1 MRVVMVSNDQ
11 KLGAILTIALADPGQ
26 LSIVE
31 SPRELPELLKR
42 GIDAVVLDL
51 PAESR
56 RRAYDQV
63 RERFQGRLLVRVD
76 SGNDT
81 SDWPDDPNRRFLVR
95 PFQLA
100 ELVASVEGAGEPGQ
114 DPASRRRFL
123 RSAHEAP
130 TTVPEAQPSPGA
142 APVQGVPPARPGQAG
157 AAAGAVAGPG
167 PRRPAAAKPAPTTP
181 GSGRQAV
188 ARPAAGQP
196 TRATGGAPGQARP
209 GRPATPPGAGTTA
222 KPASGPAAARPAAR
236 QPTKATG
243 GAPAGARPG
252 QPPTPAGARPGQ
264 PPTPAGARPGQPP
277 TPAGAKPGQPP
288 TPAGAKPGQP
298 ATPVGGS
305 ASAPTARP
313 KTTRPRPGVGAAAG
327 LSREAQPAPGPPR
340 AEPAIPSERVR
351 SAMADALAA
360 QRRIREQA
368 GAGAAEAAPRK
379 GGPRV
384 VGAVATVLVVLLVG
398 IAAGMLIEP
407 DRPLKASPAPAPIV
421 KERVVTRIRP
431 APASCIAAIDDAS
444 AAISYLINKIRDERL
459 TKSLGQYEDNRRA
472 CQTVGR

>member
-1 MRVVMVSNDQ
+1 MRVVLISNDH

-63 RERFQGRLLVRVD
+63 RERFQGRLLVHVD

-100 ELVASVEGAGEPGQ
+100 DLVASAEGAGEPGQ

-123 RSAHEAP
+123 RRAHHEAP

-142 APVQGVPPARPGQAG
+142 APVHGVPPARPGQAG

-181 GSGRQAV
+181 GSGRQAA

-196 TRATGGAPGQARP
+196 TRATGGAPAGARP
-209 GRPATPPGAGTTA
+209 GQPATPPGAGTTA
-222 KPASGPAAARPAAR
+222 KPAS
-236 QPTKATG
+236 
-243 GAPAGARPG
+243 
-252 QPPTPAGARPGQ
+252 
-264 PPTPAGARPGQPP
+264 
-277 TPAGAKPGQPP
+277 
-288 TPAGAKPGQP
+288 
-298 ATPVGGS
+298 
-305 ASAPTARP
+305 
-313 KTTRPRPGVGAAAG
+313 RPRPGVGAATG

-368 GAGAAEAAPRK
+368 GAGAEAAPRK
-379 GGPRV
+379 GGLRV

-421 KERVVTRIRP
+421 KERVVTRVGP

-459 TKSLGQYEDNRRA
+459 TKSLDQYEDNRRA

>member
-1 MRVVMVSNDQ
+1 MNMRVVLISNDH

-31 SPRELPELLKR
+31 SPRELPELLNR

-63 RERFQGRLLVRVD
+63 RERFQGRLLVHVD

-123 RSAHEAP
+123 RRAHHEAP

-167 PRRPAAAKPAPTTP
+167 PRRPATAKPAPTTP

-196 TRATGGAPGQARP
+196 TRATGGAP
-209 GRPATPPGAGTTA
+209 
-222 KPASGPAAARPAAR
+222 
-236 QPTKATG
+236 
-243 GAPAGARPG
+243 AGARPG
-252 QPPTPAGARPGQ
+252 PPPTPAGARPGQ
-264 PPTPAGARPGQPP
+264 PPTP
-277 TPAGAKPGQPP
+277 
-288 TPAGAKPGQP
+288 
-298 ATPVGGS
+298 VGGS
-305 ASAPTARP
+305 ASAPAARP

-368 GAGAAEAAPRK
+368 GAGAEAAPRK
-379 GGPRV
+379 GGLRV

-421 KERVVTRIRP
+421 KQRVVTRVGP

-459 TKSLGQYEDNRRA
+459 TKSLDQYEDNRRA